1 MAAKRKKRRVRGMI
15 AQAPKPGADGKRF
28 RGVLT
33 RVNQEGL
40 RELRLLAVE
49 RDTTIQSL
57 AVEALNDLLRKYGRR
72 PLVANPLTDQ

>member
-1 MAAKRKKRRVRGMI
+1 MAAKRKKQRATGI
-15 AQAPKPGADGKRF
+15 AARAPKPDADAKRF
-28 RGVLT
+28 RGVLA
-33 RVNQEGL
+33 RVNHEGL

-72 PLVANPLTDQ
+72 PMITNPLTDQ